1 MEEGENIDKIKKLL
15 DWLYSTE
22 LTWVILILTCF
33 IGLIELL
40 PEIKYYGSSIGGMV
54 LTFLLAFVALVL
66 VGGCVLSIDK
76 LVRVA
81 NTRIVLEQELPE
93 KMKKRLQKAWGA
105 AYKVTFVMDE
115 DGKLLHWKRWI
126 VSLAS
131 SIFIAIWVVII
142 ILKIYLTS
150 A

>member
-93 KMKKRLQKAWGA
+93 KMKKRLHKAWGA

-115 DGKLLHWKRWI
+115 NGKLLHWKRWI
-126 VSLAS
+126 VFLAS